1 MEIRIYYELQHE
13 LAGERNLNNTSG
25 YISPIYLRYFYEFNI
40 WYNLYAI
47 ITNFIEDSK
56 KFLRITKCTLNLAY
70 SYYN

>member
-1 MEIRIYYELQHE
+1 MEKNHYELQHE

-47 ITNFIEDSK
+47 ITNFIKDSK
-56 KFLRITKCTLNLAY
+56 KFLRITKSTLNLAY
-70 SYYN
+70 FYYN